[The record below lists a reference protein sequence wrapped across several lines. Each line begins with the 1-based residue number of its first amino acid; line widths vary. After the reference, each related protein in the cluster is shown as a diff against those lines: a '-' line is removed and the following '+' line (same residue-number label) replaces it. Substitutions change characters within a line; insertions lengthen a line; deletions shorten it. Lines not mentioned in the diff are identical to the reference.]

1 MVSGCEPHNRS
12 LWLYRSLV
20 ETLQTCNP
28 QLTGAHK
35 EFGRGWG
42 GGGGGGGGVGVY
54 QLFDAKYHPIFGESL
69 VKDLLSKTQR
79 QKFGTHL
86 WCVLKNK

>member
-35 EFGRGWG
+35 EFGK
-42 GGGGGGGGVGVY
+42 GGVGVY